1 MKPSKQMARAS
12 GAAFI
17 VLCVLAWATWEV
29 QARLNTLRAWE
40 VPVEVVET
48 TREDGSRIFHL
59 KRDPSLIR
67 DEHDMARL
75 PDEIFVMQLA
85 MMGMGGLALIVPF
98 FVMGKLARRK
108 G

>member
-12 GAAFI
+12 GVAFI
-17 VLCVLAWATWEV
+17 VLCVLAVAAWEV

-40 VPVEVVET
+40 VPAEVVET
-48 TREDGSRIFHL
+48 VTADGTLQFHL
-59 KRDPSLIR
+59 KREPSITR
-67 DEHDMARL
+67 DEQDMARL

-85 MMGMGGLALIVPF
+85 MMGVGLLALILPF

-108 G
+108 P